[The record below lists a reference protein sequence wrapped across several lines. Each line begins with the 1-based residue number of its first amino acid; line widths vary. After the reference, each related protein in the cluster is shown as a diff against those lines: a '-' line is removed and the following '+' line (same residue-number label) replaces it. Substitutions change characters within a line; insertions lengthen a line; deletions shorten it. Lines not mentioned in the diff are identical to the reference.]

1 MREQK
6 LIRTVSAVVAVASI
20 AAAALLSAGSA
31 RAGELYVKAGVPGLV
46 AGWAQPLGP
55 HFGLRLDA
63 ATVGTVNERRTENG
77 ITYDATLKGSRS
89 ALLADWFV
97 FGGGFRLTGG
107 VTSSRYSLDLL
118 ATGSGGSIT
127 VGNNTYTTTSADRL
141 NVQIKLPSS
150 MPYVGLGWGHQSN
163 SGLRFS
169 FDIGAKLG
177 KATLSYAL
185 AGPWA
190 SSVSQADIDA
200 ELSEL
205 REGVGRVRFVPQL
218 TFGLGYSF

>member
-1 MREQK
+1 MREQQV
-6 LIRTVSAVVAVASI
+6 IRTVSAVVAVASI

-31 RAGELYVKAGVPGLV
+31 RAGEFYFKAGVPGFV
-46 AGWAQPLGP
+46 VGWAQPLGS

-63 ATVGTVNERRTENG
+63 ARVSTLNERRTENG
-77 ITYDATLKGSRS
+77 IAYDATLKGDRT

-107 VTSSRYSLDLL
+107 VTGSRYSLDLL

-127 VGNNTYTTTSADRL
+127 VGNNTYITTPADRL

-150 MPYVGLGWGHQSN
+150 MPYAGLGWGHQDS

-169 FDIGAKLG
+169 FDVGAKLG
-177 KATLSYAL
+177 RATLSYAL
-185 AGPWA
+185 TGPWA
-190 SSVSQADIDA
+190 SRVTQADIDA

-205 REGVGRVRFVPQL
+205 RDGVGKVRLLPQL